1 MAEQS
6 QLVELLVEHWR
17 LLRLHNKAIGDA
29 PIDKQKK
36 MDAQWQYCTGRFKSL
51 SAELGF
57 KVVEYEGAIYS
68 ANLPVVV
75 VNVDDFTTN
84 EGLVVRQTI
93 EPTVVYEG
101 RVVYM
106 GKVIL
111 AEGERTHESGN

>member
-1 MAEQS
+1 MTDPREFAD
-6 QLVELLVEHWR
+6 LVVEFWK
-17 LLRLHNKAIGDA
+17 LLRLYQKTIVDI
-29 PIDKQKK
+29 PVIKQKK

-101 RVVYM
+101 RVVNM

-111 AEGERTHESGN
+111 AQGERTHESGN